1 MISSKHWG
9 LSWKNNKNMTPEQI
23 SKIVPEEK
31 EGKSIFLIG
40 ADFAT
45 PRDYIR
51 EGWNACRAKVI
62 ESLQSSDLVSMKEVV
77 EKIEELKTSFSEDVL
92 IVKLRQW
99 KALKKQ
105 K

>member
-23 SKIVPEEK
+23 SKIVPEERINDL
-31 EGKSIFLIG
+31 SDSFNIG
-40 ADFAT
+40 DLFNS
-45 PRDYIR
+45 
-51 EGWNACRAKVI
+51 GWNLCRAKVI
-62 ESLQSSDLVSMKEVV
+62 NNLQSSDLVSMKEVV